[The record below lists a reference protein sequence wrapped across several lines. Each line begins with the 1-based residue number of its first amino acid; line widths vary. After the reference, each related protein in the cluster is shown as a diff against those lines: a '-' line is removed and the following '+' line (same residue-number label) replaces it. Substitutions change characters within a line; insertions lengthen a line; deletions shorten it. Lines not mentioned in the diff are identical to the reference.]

1 MILVFG
7 SLNIDLVARVPVIPG
22 PGRTVLAP
30 SYETHFGGKGAN
42 QAVAAARIAGAGKVV
57 MAGRVG
63 RDGFG
68 DEAVKNLGGNGVDTG
83 LIVRAEEPT
92 GCAFITV
99 DGSGEN
105 AITVASGAN
114 MAARAA
120 DVPAARL
127 TADTVLVLQMEV
139 PFAEALA
146 VARKTKAASGNV
158 VWNLAPV
165 PEKMTGGMVRD
176 MLDATDYLVVN
187 EHEALDAAA
196 ALGMEI
202 RDFEAAA
209 SELAKAGR
217 LTCVVTAGPEG
228 AFAFASDGARFHA
241 PSQKHHPNRH
251 HRRRRYLCRRLRL
264 SRQRE
269 GAAAKGARSRMR
281 SRGVE
286 MPAGPARRTACP
298 QGTRSRRCAGKRR
311 SNYVVRP
318 YSCNDDTLAAMLSAS
333 PFTRGT

>member
-22 PGRTVLAP
+22 PGRAVLAP
-30 SYETHFGGKGAN
+30 SYETLFGGKGAN
-42 QAVAAARIAGAGKVV
+42 QAVAAARIAGAGKVA

-68 DEAVKNLGGNGVDTG
+68 DEAVENLASNGVDTS
-83 LIVRAEEPT
+83 LIVRTERPT

-114 MAARAA
+114 MAACAA
-120 DVPAARL
+120 DVPAAGL

-139 PFAEALA
+139 PFAEALE
-146 VARKTKAASGNV
+146 VARKTRAASGTV

-165 PEKMTGGMVRD
+165 PEKMKGGMVRD

-196 ALGMEI
+196 ALGMKI
-202 RDFEAAA
+202 GNFEAAA
-209 SELAKAGR
+209 GELAKAGQ
-217 LTCVVTAGPEG
+217 LSCVVTAGAEGAIAFAPDGARLHAPSMKIAPIDTTGAGDTFVG
-228 AFAFASDGARFHA
+228 AFACLVSEKA
-241 PSQKHHPNRH
+241 PLQKA
-251 HRRRRYLCRRLRL
+251 LAAGC
-264 SRQRE
+264 E
-269 GAAAKGARSRMR
+269 AAALKCLKAGAQAGMPMR
-281 SRGVE
+281 SAIKALRG
-286 MPAGPARRTACP
+286 
-298 QGTRSRRCAGKRR
+298 
-311 SNYVVRP
+311 
-318 YSCNDDTLAAMLSAS
+318 
-333 PFTRGT
+333 

>member
-42 QAVAAARIAGAGKVV
+42 QAVAAARIAGAGKVA

-68 DEAVKNLGGNGVDTG
+68 DEAIKNLAANGVDTD
-83 LIVRAEEPT
+83 LIVRTQEPT

-99 DGSGEN
+99 DAGGEN

-114 MAARAA
+114 LAARAA

-139 PFAEALA
+139 PFAEALT
-146 VARKTKAASGNV
+146 VARKTKAASGTV

-176 MLDATDYLVVN
+176 VLAATDYLVVN

-196 ALGMEI
+196 ALGIKMT
-202 RDFEAAA
+202 DFEAAA
-209 SELAKAGR
+209 GALAKAGQ
-217 LTCVVTAGPEG
+217 LTCVVTAGAEG
-228 AFAFASDGARFHA
+228 AFAFAPDGKRIHVPTLKIAPIDTTGAGDTFVGAFACLVSEKTPLQKALEAGCEAAALKCLKTGAQAGMPARSA
-241 PSQKHHPNRH
+241 VKA
-251 HRRRRYLCRRLRL
+251 L
-264 SRQRE
+264 SR
-269 GAAAKGARSRMR
+269 
-281 SRGVE
+281 
-286 MPAGPARRTACP
+286 
-298 QGTRSRRCAGKRR
+298 
-311 SNYVVRP
+311 
-318 YSCNDDTLAAMLSAS
+318 
-333 PFTRGT
+333 